1 MKVVPIKFS
10 LAKAIYGIYHR
21 TNNPPHGHKKS
32 YVALQGDDW
41 EFLCYEFEL
50 EDSAPDE
57 WYEDQNDDI
66 RIRDEIIYTRGCVL
80 GVLTIGRPVARF
92 KDKLTHEITRIC
104 FAPYFKPKSNAER
117 KLPSKFVRECIKDF
131 KEEYPVSD
139 IVTYI
144 HDTQSGKY
152 LEYAG
157 FKKDKHIVY
166 SEKNKGW
173 STRPNRATSD
183 LTSKF
188 RFVKKAA

>member
-1 MKVVPIKFS
+1 M
-10 LAKAIYGIYHR
+10 
-21 TNNPPHGHKKS
+21 
-32 YVALQGDDW
+32 
-41 EFLCYEFEL
+41 
-50 EDSAPDE
+50 
-57 WYEDQNDDI
+57 
-66 RIRDEIIYTRGCVL
+66 
-80 GVLTIGRPVARF
+80 
-92 KDKLTHEITRIC
+92 
-104 FAPYFKPKSNAER
+104 
-117 KLPSKFVRECIKDF
+117 
-131 KEEYPVSD
+131 SD